1 MRVLLVQADG
11 KLPNL
16 ALMKLSAYHKSRGD
30 TVGFHTSNPDRVYVS
45 CIFSKNVSQARGVA
59 RFYPDAEF
67 EIGGPG
73 LGAEGKTLPDEVE
86 HMMPDYS
93 LYGIDYS
100 VGFSSRG
107 CIRKCPFCQ
116 VPKVEGAFREHA
128 PIEEFLHPDHRKLL
142 LFDNNFL
149 ASELWREKLDYI
161 NEREIKVSFTQGLDA
176 RLIDEEKAKALEG
189 TESFNTHFTYKT
201 YYFAWDFIHNE
212 KEILRGLRQ
221 VIEAG
226 VVASRI
232 IVYMLVGYNT
242 SHQEDVYRFRKL
254 VELGVEPFVM
264 IYNDRRDDQW
274 LRDFAR
280 YVNRWFYRT
289 VKLEKYRKDGRYLND
304 GLVPRCN
311 DPGFAE
317 T

>member
-16 ALMKLSAYHKSRGD
+16 ALMKLAAHHKAQGD
-30 TVGFHTSNPDRVYVS
+30 TVGFHVSNPDRVCVS
-45 CIFSKNVSQARGVA
+45 CIFSKNVAQARGVT

-67 EIGGPG
+67 QIGGPG
-73 LGAEGKTLPDEVE
+73 LGVESALLPDEVE
-86 HMMPDYS
+86 HVMPDYS

-107 CIRKCPFCQ
+107 CIRKCSFCQ
-116 VPKVEGAFREHA
+116 VHKVEGAFREHA

-142 LFDNNFL
+142 LFDNNLL
-149 ASELWREKLDYI
+149 ASELWYEKLDYI

-176 RLIDEEKAKALEG
+176 RLIDEEKAKVLER
-189 TESFNTHFTYKT
+189 TESSNTHFTYKT
-201 YYFAWDFIHNE
+201 YYFAWDFIHDE
-212 KEILRGLRQ
+212 KEILRGLRM
-221 VIEAG
+221 VIDAG

-264 IYNDRRDDQW
+264 IYNDRRNDQW

-280 YVNRWFYRT
+280 YSNKWFYRT
-289 VKLEKYRKDGRYLND
+289 VEFEKYKKGALI
-304 GLVPRCN
+304 
-311 DPGFAE
+311 E
-317 T
+317 

>member
-1 MRVLLVQADG
+1 MKVLLVQADG

-16 ALMKLSAYHKSRGD
+16 ALMKLSAYHKTQGD
-30 TVGFHTSNPDRVYVS
+30 TVGFHVSNPDRVYVS
-45 CIFSKNVSQARGVA
+45 CVFSKNVSRARGTA
-59 RFYPDAEF
+59 KFYPDAEF

-73 LGAEGKTLPDEVE
+73 LGTAGSLLPYEVE
-86 HMMPDYS
+86 HSMPDYS

-100 VGFSSRG
+100 VGFSTRG
-107 CIRKCPFCQ
+107 CIRDCPFCQ
-116 VPKVEGAFREHA
+116 VHEVEGSFREHA
-128 PIEEFLHPDHRKLL
+128 SIEEFLHPDHQKLL

-149 ASELWREKLDYI
+149 ASTLWRVKLNYI
-161 NEREIKVSFTQGLDA
+161 NERGIKVSFTQGLDA
-176 RLIDEEKAKALEG
+176 RLVDDEKAKVLER

-201 YYFAWDFIHNE
+201 YYFAWDLMHE
-212 KEILRGLRQ
+212 EDGVLRGLRKM
-221 VIEAG
+221 IDAG

-264 IYNDRRDDQW
+264 IFNNRRDDRW

-280 YVNRWFYRT
+280 YVNKWIYRT
-289 VKLEKYRKDGRYLND
+289 VEFEKYNRGA
-304 GLVPRCN
+304 LVESN
-311 DPGFAE
+311 S
-317 T
+317 

>member
-16 ALMKLSAYHKSRGD
+16 ALMKLSAHHKARGD
-30 TVGFHTSNPDRVYVS
+30 TVGFHISKPRRVYVS
-45 CIFSKNVSQARGVA
+45 CIFSKSVAQARGVA

-73 LGAEGKTLPDEVE
+73 LGVEGKTLPDEVE
-86 HMMPDYS
+86 HVMPDYS

-100 VGFSSRG
+100 VGFSTRG
-107 CIRKCPFCQ
+107 CIRKCSFCQ

-142 LFDNNFL
+142 LFDNNLL
-149 ASELWREKLDYI
+149 ASELWYEKLDYI
-161 NEREIKVSFTQGLDA
+161 NERGIQVSFTQGLDA
-176 RLIDEEKAKALEG
+176 RLVDEEKAKVLEG
-189 TESFNTHFTYKT
+189 TKSFNTHFTYKT
-201 YYFAWDFIHNE
+201 YYFAWDLVHDE
-212 KEILRGLRQ
+212 KEVLRGLKM
-221 VIEAG
+221 VIDAG

-264 IYNDRRDDQW
+264 IYNNRMDDRW

-289 VKLEKYRKDGRYLND
+289 VEFEKYRKGVLI
-304 GLVPRCN
+304 
-311 DPGFAE
+311 E
-317 T
+317 